1 MGFRIMSQSIVL
13 PENAALETGF
23 SIGICAADSAANL
36 DKLLGLIES
45 EIYPSGLL
53 LRKVVLVA
61 SGCDPKA
68 MVFARELAN
77 RDQHFVLIEEPA
89 RRGKSAAINQ
99 IMENFNGQFL
109 VLVNSDAVPER
120 GAISRLLHEIARD
133 NSVGMASASPIVG
146 DKGGIT
152 GNVLRLIW
160 EVHNRFLQKLNH
172 GDLNNRCCDELLVLR
187 AEAVHKL
194 PPDTVNDGAYLAGM
208 AYLAGYNI
216 RFCETARVKIDVPQN
231 FVDVIRQRR
240 RIVYGHFQIW
250 KTVGQPPKT
259 LESMLMSNPVLSL
272 SILIRT
278 MAGSPMLAVALPV
291 AIMGEVAS
299 VFLAIW
305 DNLNSTRKHATWKRY
320 GSKS

>member
-1 MGFRIMSQSIVL
+1 MCFRAMSQRVVFAES
-13 PENAALETGF
+13 ATLETGF

-36 DKLLGLIES
+36 DRLLELIES
-45 EIYPSGLL
+45 EIYLTGLV

-61 SGCDPKA
+61 SGCNPKA
-68 MVFARELAN
+68 LAFARGLAHH
-77 RDQHFVLIEEPA
+77 DQRFVLIEEPT

-99 IMENFNGQFL
+99 IIKNFDGQFL

-120 GAISRLLHEIARD
+120 GAISRLLREIVQE
-133 NSVGMASASPIVG
+133 NNVGMVSASPIVG
-146 DKGGIT
+146 GKTGIT
-152 GNVLRLIW
+152 GRVLQLIW
-160 EVHNRFLQKLNH
+160 AVHNEFLKKLNR
-172 GDLNNRCCDELLVLR
+172 GNLNNRCCDELLVLR
-187 AEAVHKL
+187 AEAIHKL
-194 PPDTVNDGAYLAGM
+194 PPDTVNDGAYLAGT

-216 RFCETARVKIDVPQN
+216 RFCETAGVKIDVPQN

-259 LESMLMSNPVLSL
+259 LESMLMSDPVLSL

-278 MAGSPMLAVALPV
+278 LAGSPMLVIALPV
-291 AIMGEVAS
+291 ALMGEVAS

-305 DNLNSTRKHATWKRY
+305 DNLNSTRKHAMWKRY